1 MFDGT
6 LGTRNT
12 TPVDLELKEDAKP
25 VRLPPYPVLRV
36 HKEIFIK
43 EVERLVSF
51 GVINE
56 SNNSK
61 WGAPTFSDQNKIKLC
76 QILELL
82 WNLNMKLKR
91 NPYHMPK
98 IHEMILNLKGF

>member
-1 MFDGT
+1 MTKQCQHLNSTERSRLLNILNKFEDMFDGT

-61 WGAPTFSDQNKIKLC
+61 
-76 QILELL
+76 
-82 WNLNMKLKR
+82 
-91 NPYHMPK
+91 
-98 IHEMILNLKGF
+98 